1 MAEARLADA
10 EKDWNHAIEVYRHV
24 MTLPKIHYLQRR
36 AAGNRAA
43 AIALRELKNVE
54 LAKTIVAELAKSDK
68 YGVNEELKLEIRKGA
83 KK

>member
-1 MAEARLADA
+1 MLS
-10 EKDWNHAIEVYRHV
+10 VYF
-24 MTLPKIHYLQRR
+24 LF
-36 AAGNRAA
+36 AGHNQPGGGFIGGLVAAA

-54 LAKTIVAELAKSDK
+54 LAKTIVAELSKSDK